1 MNLTL
6 TEQDKLHLKG
16 AGLAAVA
23 LVALLLIGRFVH
35 PALSMAVCGLLFP
48 WAIERYQVI
57 RKEGE
62 FSKRDIVLGAI
73 PFEIIAA
80 AWWLLF

>member
-1 MNLTL
+1 MNLKL

-16 AGLAAVA
+16 AGLAALALVVLLCLGVYLHVA
-23 LVALLLIGRFVH
+23 LPMALAGV
-35 PALSMAVCGLLFP
+35 LFP

-73 PFEIIAA
+73 PFEIIAVLL
-80 AWWLLF
+80 WLLF

>member
-1 MNLTL
+1 MNLKL

-16 AGLAAVA
+16 AALAALALVVLLYLGIYLHVA
-23 LVALLLIGRFVH
+23 LPMALTGV
-35 PALSMAVCGLLFP
+35 LFP

-73 PFEIIAA
+73 PFEIIAVLL
-80 AWWLLF
+80 WLLF

>member
-48 WAIERYQVI
+48 WAIERYQAI

>member
-23 LVALLLIGRFVH
+23 LVVLLLIGRFVH
-35 PALSMAVCGLLFP
+35 PALSMAVCGVLFP

-62 FSKRDIVLGAI
+62 FSKRDIVLGAL